1 MEGNVM
7 WSTFTWLHMDVF
19 CGHMGTQ
26 RDELTKA
33 LPVLVQGSQ
42 FQDGMARV
50 SGSWAEKVGDLRR
63 VN

>member
-1 MEGNVM
+1 
-7 WSTFTWLHMDVF
+7 MDVF